1 MLLEKYKQEV
11 IEVAKRMLE
20 CGLVTA
26 SWGNVSVRPEG
37 QDMMIITPSGMDYCQ
52 LRYSDMVAMD
62 FSGHALQGERKPSSE
77 YRMHREIY
85 VKRPDVLAIVHT
97 HSVFASS
104 FAAAHEPIPVIME
117 ELAQIN
123 GGPVQVA
130 SYALPGSQELAANC
144 ANTLAGN
151 SAAVLLANHGLVGV
165 SRSLT
170 DALKI
175 CLVVEKTAQITLNA
189 LSIGAYHK
197 ISPKNI
203 EQIQNDYVN
212 HYGQK

>member
-11 IEVAKRMLE
+11 IEIAKTMLE

-37 QDMMIITPSGMDYCQ
+37 QDLMVITPSGMDYCR

-62 FSGHALQGERKPSSE
+62 FAGHALQGERKPSSE
-77 YRMHREIY
+77 YQMHREIY
-85 VKRPDVLAIVHT
+85 LKRPDVKAIVHT

-123 GGPVQVA
+123 GGPVDVA
-130 SYALPGSQELAANC
+130 PYELPGSMELAVRC
-144 ANTLAGN
+144 AHTLADK
-151 SAAVLLANHGLVGV
+151 SAVLLANHGLVGV
-165 SRSLT
+165 SMCLQ
-170 DALKI
+170 DALKVCQI
-175 CLVVEKTAQITLNA
+175 VEKTAQITLNA
-189 LSIGAYHK
+189 LSIGVYHE
-197 ISPKNI
+197 ISPENI
-203 EQIQNDYVN
+203 KHIRDYYVN
-212 HYGQK
+212 HYGQG